1 MQALEAEAEMGE
13 DDRDTKARTGGDR
26 SREGRVKTGRWVRMR
41 NRRDTERGRRRCRI
55 GGEGRTTQCHRERG
69 VRKGGNG
76 RKQSSRRD
84 PGRGEMPGDAEN
96 DPQQGIGWWMG
107 GRHQDESRD
116 RLL

>member
-55 GGEGRTTQCHRERG
+55 GGRGGTTQCHRERG
-69 VRKGGNG
+69 KREETEQPE
-76 RKQSSRRD
+76 RPWERRD
-84 PGRGEMPGDAEN
+84 ARRCGE
-96 DPQQGIGWWMG
+96 
-107 GRHQDESRD
+107 
-116 RLL
+116 